1 MTPHP
6 WDDLEQD
13 FLRFTITVKEM
24 ANSIATMVDE
34 PGVPAE
40 TIDSVQN
47 TVNGL
52 IEYVKT
58 TENTIADAMEG
69 KISYDYGQQSFQQ
82 TSWITTIDDDWTI
95 KLTKWVSKRLNWSPG
110 DLLRWEITND
120 NNVVVKKL
128 DK

>member
-1 MTPHP
+1 MASHP

-24 ANSIATMVDE
+24 ADAIATMVDG

-40 TIDSVQN
+40 VVDSVQN

-52 IEYVKT
+52 LEYVKT
-58 TENTIADAMEG
+58 QENVLADAMEG
-69 KISYDYGQQSFQQ
+69 KIRYDYSQQSFQQ

-95 KLTKWVSKRLNWSPG
+95 KLPEWISKRLNWTPG
-110 DLLRWEITND
+110 DLLRWEITSD
-120 NNVVVKKL
+120 NRIVVKKL
-128 DK
+128 DN

>member
-24 ANSIATMVDE
+24 ATAISTMVDDHN
-34 PGVPAE
+34 VPAE
-40 TIDSVQN
+40 VIDSVQN

-52 IEYVKT
+52 IEYVKVA
-58 TENTIADAMEG
+58 ENTLADSMEG
-69 KISYDYGQQSFQQ
+69 KIGYDYSQQSFQQ

-95 KLTKWVSKRLNWSPG
+95 KLPEWISKRLNWTPG

-120 NNVVVKKL
+120 NKIVVKKL
-128 DK
+128 DN

>member
-24 ANSIATMVDE
+24 ADAIATMVDE

-40 TIDSVQN
+40 VVDSVQN

-58 TENTIADAMEG
+58 AENTISDKMEG
-69 KISYDYGQQSFQQ
+69 KIGYDYSQQSFQQ
-82 TSWITTIDDDWTI
+82 TSWVTTIDDDWTI
-95 KLTKWVSKRLNWSPG
+95 KLPEWISKRLNWTPG
-110 DLLRWEITND
+110 DLLRWEITSD
-120 NNVVVKKL
+120 NRIVVKKL
-128 DK
+128 DN

>member
-24 ANSIATMVDE
+24 ADAIATMVDE

-40 TIDSVQN
+40 VVDSVQN

-52 IEYVKT
+52 LEYVKIQ
-58 TENTIADAMEG
+58 ENVIADAMEG
-69 KISYDYGQQSFQQ
+69 KIGYDYSKQALQQ
-82 TSWITTIDDDWTI
+82 TSWITSIDDDWTI
-95 KLTKWVSKRLNWSPG
+95 KLPEWISKRLNWTPG

-120 NNVVVKKL
+120 NRIVVKKL
-128 DK
+128 DN

>member
-1 MTPHP
+1 MASHP

-24 ANSIATMVDE
+24 ADAIATMVDG

-40 TIDSVQN
+40 VVDSVQN

-52 IEYVKT
+52 LEYVKT
-58 TENTIADAMEG
+58 QENVLADAMEG
-69 KISYDYGQQSFQQ
+69 KIRYDYSQQSLQQ

-95 KLTKWVSKRLNWSPG
+95 KLPEWIGKRLNWTPG
-110 DLLRWEITND
+110 DLLRWEITGD
-120 NNVVVKKL
+120 NKIVVKKL
-128 DK
+128 DN

>member
-24 ANSIATMVDE
+24 ATAISTMVDDHN
-34 PGVPAE
+34 VPAE
-40 TIDSVQN
+40 VIDSVQN

-52 IEYVKT
+52 IEYVKVA
-58 TENTIADAMEG
+58 ENTLADAMEG
-69 KISYDYGQQSFQQ
+69 KIGYDYSQQSFQQ

-95 KLTKWVSKRLNWSPG
+95 KLPEWISKRLNWTPG

-120 NNVVVKKL
+120 NKIVVKKL
-128 DK
+128 DN